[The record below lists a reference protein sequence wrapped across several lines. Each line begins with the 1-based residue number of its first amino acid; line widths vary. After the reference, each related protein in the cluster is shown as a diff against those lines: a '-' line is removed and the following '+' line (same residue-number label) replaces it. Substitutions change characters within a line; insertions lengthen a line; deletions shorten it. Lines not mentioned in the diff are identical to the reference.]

1 MTLDFALIASMGP
14 ELLRAAGVT
23 LSTWLGGAVV
33 AVVLGFVVAVLRRY
47 GPAFLNHVLRVY
59 VELMRGTPFLIQL
72 FLLYYGG
79 PFIGIA
85 LDPIPAGLLGLS
97 VYGAAYFSEI
107 FRAGF
112 EAVPRGHVEA
122 GECLGMT
129 RSQIVLRIMIPEM
142 TMLILPATVN
152 MLIIMLK
159 ETALLSI
166 ITVPELTFKISQIGS
181 ANYAFVEALSL
192 LACVYWA
199 LVEVCAY
206 LGNIAENKV
215 RKYGLSHA

>member
-1 MTLDFALIASMGP
+1 
-14 ELLRAAGVT
+14 LLRAGGVT

-79 PFIGIA
+79 PFIGIS

-142 TMLILPATVN
+142 TTLILPATVN

-206 LGNIAENKV
+206 LGKIAENKV

>member
-14 ELLRAAGVT
+14 ELLRAGGVT

-79 PFIGIA
+79 PFIGIS

-142 TMLILPATVN
+142 TTLILPATVN

-206 LGNIAENKV
+206 LGKIAENKV

>member
-1 MTLDFALIASMGP
+1 MTLDFNLIASMGP
-14 ELLRAAGVT
+14 ELVHAAGVT
-23 LSTWLGGAVV
+23 LSTWLGGAL
-33 AVVLGFVVAVLRRY
+33 AALVLGFVVAVLRRY
-47 GPAFLNHVLRVY
+47 GPAFLSPILRFY

-79 PFIGIA
+79 PFIGIS
-85 LDPIPAGLLGLS
+85 LDPLPAGLLGLA

-122 GECLGMT
+122 GECLGLT
-129 RSQIVLRIMIPEM
+129 RSQIVLRIMLPEM

-152 MLIIMLK
+152 MLVIMLK

-181 ANYAFVEALSL
+181 ANYAFVEALFL
-192 LACVYWA
+192 LACVYWG
-199 LVEVCAY
+199 LVELCGY
-206 LGNIAENKV
+206 LGHVAESKL
-215 RKYGLSHA
+215 KKFGFGHA

>member
-1 MTLDFALIASMGP
+1 MTLDFDLIASMGP
-14 ELLRAAGVT
+14 ELLRAAGMT
-23 LSTWLGGAVV
+23 LSTWLGGAVA
-33 AVVLGFVVAVLRRY
+33 AVVLGFVVAVVRRY
-47 GPAFLNHVLRVY
+47 GPGFLNQVLRVY

-79 PFIGIA
+79 PFIGIS
-85 LDPIPAGLLGLS
+85 LDPIPACLLGLA

-122 GECLGMT
+122 GECLGLT
-129 RSQIVLRIMIPEM
+129 RSQIVLRIMLPEM
-142 TMLILPATVN
+142 TMLILPASVN

-181 ANYAFVEALSL
+181 ANYAFVEALFL
-192 LACVYWA
+192 LACVYWG
-199 LVEVCAY
+199 LVELCGY
-206 LGNIAENKV
+206 LGHLAEAKV
-215 RKYGLSHA
+215 KKYGLSNA

>member
-1 MTLDFALIASMGP
+1 MTLDFDLIASMGP

-33 AVVLGFVVAVLRRY
+33 AVVLGFVVAVVRRF
-47 GPAFLNHVLRVY
+47 GPAFLNHLLRIY

-79 PFIGIA
+79 PFIGIS
-85 LDPIPAGLLGLS
+85 LDPVPAGLLGLS

-122 GECLGMT
+122 GECLGLT
-129 RSQIVLRIMIPEM
+129 RSQIVLRIMVPEM

-192 LACVYWA
+192 LAGVYWG
-199 LVEVCAY
+199 LVELCAF
-206 LGNIAENKV
+206 LGSVAENKV

>member
-1 MTLDFALIASMGP
+1 MTLDFSVISAMGP

-33 AVVLGFVVAVLRRY
+33 AVVLGFVVAVVRRY
-47 GPAFLNHVLRVY
+47 GPAFLNQVLRVY

-85 LDPIPAGLLGLS
+85 LDPVPAGLLGLS

-112 EAVPRGHVEA
+112 EAVPRGHIEA
-122 GECLGMT
+122 AECLGLT
-129 RSQIVLRIMIPEM
+129 RSQIVLRVMVPEM
-142 TMLILPATVN
+142 TLLILPATVN
-152 MLIIMLK
+152 MLIILLK

-215 RKYGLSHA
+215 RMYGLSHA

>member
-1 MTLDFALIASMGP
+1 MTLDIDLITSMGP

-23 LSTWLGGAVV
+23 LSTWLCGAL
-33 AVVLGFVVAVLRRY
+33 AALVLGFVVAVARRY
-47 GPAFLNHVLRVY
+47 GPSFLNPIFRAY

-79 PFIGIA
+79 PFVGIS

-112 EAVPRGHVEA
+112 EAVPRGHIEA
-122 GECLGMT
+122 GECLGLSRT
-129 RSQIVLRIMIPEM
+129 QIVVRIMLPEM
-142 TMLILPATVN
+142 TMLILPAGVN
-152 MLIIMLK
+152 MMIIMLK
-159 ETALLSI
+159 ETAVLSF

-181 ANYAFVEALSL
+181 ANYAFVESLFL
-192 LACVYWA
+192 LACIYWG
-199 LVEVCAY
+199 LVELCSHLGY
-206 LGNIAENKV
+206 LAESKV

>member
-47 GPAFLNHVLRVY
+47 GPAFLNHVLRAY

-79 PFIGIA
+79 PFIGIS

-107 FRAGF
+107 FRA
-112 EAVPRGHVEA
+112 
-122 GECLGMT
+122 
-129 RSQIVLRIMIPEM
+129 
-142 TMLILPATVN
+142 
-152 MLIIMLK
+152 
-159 ETALLSI
+159 
-166 ITVPELTFKISQIGS
+166 
-181 ANYAFVEALSL
+181 
-192 LACVYWA
+192 
-199 LVEVCAY
+199 
-206 LGNIAENKV
+206 
-215 RKYGLSHA
+215 